1 MSTNIKTLLATAAEI
16 RAVGHPW
23 EAVAKKVNRR
33 AKTCRGW
40 PGKYPT
46 EWQALYRQVEER
58 RFEETS
64 KEAHSYLINLLRHED
79 PKVKLK
85 AEEIWHKY
93 GRVAYGRGGSMVLP
107 PAEPGPAGKNDAL
120 LRELAALMDVVRRE
134 IDRRRALDGK
144 PPATDDEFME
154 AWERQ
159 GANQEEW
166 RRREP
171 EDGGPSR
178 PTPEQQDPNPPPRD
192 GAAARP
198 DEAAPDDHPTPTPP
212 ASPAPTNGAGNPVI
226 VFGVL
231 LLAAAVL
238 WQRPAYIAAP
248 AGPECVRALLPDA
261 RGGWCSLPRTGVSRS
276 SRLPTSHRS

>member
-1 MSTNIKTLLATAAEI
+1 
-16 RAVGHPW
+16 
-23 EAVAKKVNRR
+23 AKP
-33 AKTCRGW
+33 CRGG
-40 PGKYPT
+40 PGKSTT
-46 EWQALYRQVEER
+46 EWQALDRQVEER

-134 IDRRRALDGK
+134 IDRRRALGGK
-144 PPATDDEFME
+144 PPATDDEVME
-154 AWERQ
+154 AWGRQ
-159 GANQEEW
+159 GGHP
-166 RRREP
+166 REGARA
-171 EDGGPSR
+171 GGGR
-178 PTPEQQDPNPPPRD
+178 PRPPPEQQAPTPPPRD

-248 AGPECVRALLPDA
+248 AGPE
-261 RGGWCSLPRTGVSRS
+261 GGPPL
-276 SRLPTSHRS
+276 